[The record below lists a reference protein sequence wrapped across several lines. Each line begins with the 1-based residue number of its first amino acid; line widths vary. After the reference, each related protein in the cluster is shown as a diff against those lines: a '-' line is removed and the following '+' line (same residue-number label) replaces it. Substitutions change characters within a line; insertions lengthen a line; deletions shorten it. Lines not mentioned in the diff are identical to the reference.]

1 MASFGCVSFPL
12 AALRPVLAVYSIGGN
27 VKAMRFTYVI
37 DNLPEN
43 GIFAVWAGNCRER
56 PQEPSDET
64 KSISNGIVEMNLSIN
79 DLRTLDN
86 QRFGKLSN
94 RLERALSALNHGNQD
109 DYQTVC
115 RIHGKTLYL
124 IQEHFNALSAAL
136 WFASQP
142 TGERELTLL
151 NELAEA
157 I

>member
-1 MASFGCVSFPL
+1 
-12 AALRPVLAVYSIGGN
+12 
-27 VKAMRFTYVI
+27 MRFTYVI
-37 DNLPEN
+37 DNFPEN

-64 KSISNGIVEMNLSIN
+64 KSISNGIVEMNLSIK
-79 DLRTLDN
+79 DLRTLDD

>member
-1 MASFGCVSFPL
+1 M
-12 AALRPVLAVYSIGGN
+12 VYLQCG
-27 VKAMRFTYVI
+27 R
-37 DNLPEN
+37 DNR
-43 GIFAVWAGNCRER
+43 RER

-64 KSISNGIVEMNLSIN
+64 KQQQPGFVEMNNLSIN

-142 TGERELTLL
+142 TGERELILL

>member
-1 MASFGCVSFPL
+1 MGGITAASDHKNR
-12 AALRPVLAVYSIGGN
+12 A
-27 VKAMRFTYVI
+27 
-37 DNLPEN
+37 
-43 GIFAVWAGNCRER
+43 
-56 PQEPSDET
+56 T
-64 KSISNGIVEMNLSIN
+64 KQTTATGFVEMNNLSIN

-124 IQEHFNALSAAL
+124 IHEHFNALSAAL

-142 TGERELTLL
+142 TGERELILL